1 MSTKDDFTNM
11 IQPSR
16 VYGYCF
22 YYLHG
27 FCLLYIVYKVV
38 KWGLH
43 KLIPILNIVL
53 KSYWTFWSLVQ
64 LMSKQFLIYYLVNIH
79 FRPISFWHV
88 SFIMFFFSA
97 ANMVI
102 AANFSMLLSNSR
114 SPILL
119 DLALVPYIFRMQLSN
134 KSLILLDLGYKTIHN
149 HKTIHIW
156 KLHQILVLNTRIQP
170 RLVILYMDYVFFH
183 PACIRPNFSSM
194 VLNCVPP
201 YSACTIFSITYWD
214 VFSWVIFIL
223 SLPTMLHFQSV
234 SSHLKTSGQDHLL
247 WHQQIQIPCNILRL
261 NPKHLLT
268 SEFPLQLMRINR
280 VLPLW
285 LLH

>member
-1 MSTKDDFTNM
+1 MTCF
-11 IQPSR
+11 
-16 VYGYCF
+16 F
-22 YYLHG
+22 YYVFLFSCQYGDRCKFLHVTQQQSKPNPFGFGTGTLHFPNATQQQKPNPFGFGVQNNTQSQNNTHLKASSNFGAQHQNPAKVSYSLHG
-27 FCLLYIVYKVV
+27 LC
-38 KWGLH
+38 
-43 KLIPILNIVL
+43 
-53 KSYWTFWSLVQ
+53 
-64 LMSKQFLIYYLVNIH
+64 
-79 FRPISFWHV
+79 
-88 SFIMFFFSA
+88 
-97 ANMVI
+97 
-102 AANFSMLLSNSR
+102 
-114 SPILL
+114 
-119 DLALVPYIFRMQLSN
+119 
-134 KSLILLDLGYKTIHN
+134 
-149 HKTIHIW
+149 
-156 KLHQILVLNTRIQP
+156 
-170 RLVILYMDYVFFH
+170 FFH

-223 SLPTMLHFQSV
+223 SLPTIVHFQSV

-268 SEFPLQLMRINR
+268 SEFPLQLMRVNL